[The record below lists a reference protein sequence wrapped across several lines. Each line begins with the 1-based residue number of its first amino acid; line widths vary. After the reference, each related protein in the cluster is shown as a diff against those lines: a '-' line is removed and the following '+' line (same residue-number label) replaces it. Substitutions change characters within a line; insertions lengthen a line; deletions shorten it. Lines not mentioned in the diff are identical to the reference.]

1 VDGAAAFAGIR
12 GIGYRLWAPDQRA
25 QHAVPRNTDSTTD
38 SITDSTTTTD
48 AE

>member
-1 VDGAAAFAGIR
+1 MNVDRAAKFAGLC

-25 QHAVPRNTDSTTD
+25 QRAVPPTTD